1 MVARQEVWGRRMD
14 SNLAP
19 ALSAHAESVWGFFFA
34 KFFRLGRTVLTN
46 LAPALSV
53 YTESVWGFFYAKF
66 FLERLRDFFNFARP
80 IYPIER

>member
-19 ALSAHAESVWGFFFA
+19 ALSVYTESVWGFFFA
-34 KFFRLGRTVLTN
+34 KFFRLGRTVRPLTLTN

-66 FLERLRDFFNFARP
+66 SKQKGEVSN
-80 IYPIER
+80 

>member
-1 MVARQEVWGRRMD
+1 MD
-14 SNLAP
+14 S
-19 ALSAHAESVWGFFFA
+19 
-34 KFFRLGRTVLTN
+34 N